1 MLHILYLFLILET
14 GNPDNEELMYYGATA
29 FDRSTV
35 YRPIKKKDGDGN
47 VNEYMKGVF
56 SNKWM
61 KGNSLNIAKP
71 LHKGHISVIS
81 WRSVLLVEGTRVPK
95 ENHRPAASHCH

>member
-1 MLHILYLFLILET
+1 
-14 GNPDNEELMYYGATA
+14 MYYGATA

-61 KGNSLNIAKP
+61 KGN
-71 LHKGHISVIS
+71 
-81 WRSVLLVEGTRVPK
+81 
-95 ENHRPAASHCH
+95 